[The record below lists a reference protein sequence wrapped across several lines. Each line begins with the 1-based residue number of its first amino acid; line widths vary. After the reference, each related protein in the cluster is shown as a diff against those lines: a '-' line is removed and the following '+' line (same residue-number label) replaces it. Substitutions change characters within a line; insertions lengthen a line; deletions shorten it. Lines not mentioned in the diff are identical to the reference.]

1 MANTDNEGPVVS
13 ESFSKEGHASNPI
26 STGPDLTEDSPSIQ
40 DVSTSKSPVNPSPE
54 PPAGEPSKESFSVK
68 ATAGPNGDAPSALNS
83 SRPTLAQLT
92 SNGTTAAPH
101 PKRFSAVNISK
112 KFLEKNSSPAANSM
126 ASSSSSQV
134 KSGGSAARPSVQSS
148 YPHSRLVTA
157 KLTAAPQPSTTTG
170 PGWSRPS
177 SVAPGL
183 QPTTTPNVI
192 PAQVTSSSQPK
203 GPATS
208 THGPSQL
215 PHAGMVIQPQ
225 PRAASQISQTDGM
238 TSGKSAW
245 GNLRSSTSLP
255 SGVRAQS
262 GFPTAAEVAQVSR
275 KAKGMDAQESTEVS
289 AAHKQARL
297 EEADTFRGVHLDP
310 NAHHWD
316 EMEEDDDNFLD
327 GVIEFGDGRQYKIDT
342 AKTPPTKPPT
352 PSLNGS
358 REPSQTS
365 PRQERESTSVV
376 TSNFPVRKEERFAD
390 DFDRSWP
397 KSSPSLS
404 SVGAPYS
411 GPSGG
416 FITSPTSPGSTVHA
430 SQLGQESGR
439 VLFNER
445 SNRLEPYSSSH
456 RQGQSSYPLKKGH
469 SDASVVDAK
478 TSKDTSSSSNSNVQ
492 LLQKSGERGR
502 THMGVPS
509 SGPFDRQRDYSRRDG
524 SGMGHVPPSPRS
536 AFSQPGSV
544 NGNEIR
550 GQRMSNM
557 GPPPPGSGSRDLG
570 QRQFAPHYP
579 PHSYNAGQGGMPP
592 RELRFPPGPPSSSS
606 AASVRHP
613 SQSPVLSHASSAV
626 VPPSV
631 ETSVTQLT
639 GPDIDELRKDVMQS
653 AAARAKQRRLQ
664 EEEER
669 EKEKERARRKAA
681 ELANEAKPKTV
692 PEPIKDQEVTAVI
705 EDAIKSV
712 DVAAPSTDST
722 KPSASE
728 KMQLQRPPSLKGL
741 DRTRQPASR
750 RLSIPS
756 SASGPASSALT
767 TSWRSHATPLPPS
780 VPPRAATSRNAQ
792 TAQNHG
798 PPFVSALEHVQILAE
813 DPEADLEVIEF
824 SDMGKFVG
832 VPDSPEPKSDQSRF
846 TSSKPSRP
854 VASDFFDD
862 RPGDFETPPS
872 SKADI
877 DTWRRKGSQ
886 EEKDAKDSVGAST
899 HPRLPTP
906 TPTQQVHPAPSEII
920 PSTESISAQTS
931 PSKASKYQSTYS
943 QATMSALDDVMSRI
957 KGALDVIQAS
967 DKDVSTQPS
976 LEPGP
981 EPEPKRPSP
990 PARTTSPSN
999 SKTKERWL
1007 PPALRSRHLDVEARE
1022 TFHSTAPEPPRSPK
1036 PAWNTFTVKLPKT
1049 SIAREA
1055 ISKKQL
1061 AQLNRVFPVR
1071 WDILSFDPPV
1081 EGMSRRDFT
1090 VIDVL
1095 YRKQPTYKGKN
1106 KFRIVLPRAGA
1117 HPQMSRESSHLGT
1130 KGNGAGAFG
1139 KPTMA
1144 DGTSTWRKPGSSTL
1158 PTNSLP
1164 GPGSSNMVLQ
1174 SEPPLANSSP
1184 LVPSSVKGDTQR
1196 TKPQPK
1202 MPAGTSVAFY
1212 RDSQV
1217 VDADIDAKPL
1227 VNFIVTSEL
1236 EELRLSTK
1244 DGSTTGA
1251 DRAPLN
1257 DSRSDGL
1264 KNTSVEQHIQ
1274 RTDPAPASSSSLIQ
1288 TGKSSDDSSDPPP
1301 IGPPSQTPN
1310 TWSRSSLT
1318 MSGRG
1323 PDPEHLKAVWSQTS
1337 NMAELHPVNSLEGIA
1352 DDPVPFTLQDVKSE
1366 DGTTPPPTTS
1376 SGPSRMS
1383 LHDVT
1388 RAFQQVPPTSG
1399 STNHKLTISPPTTS
1413 APVARP
1419 APNFGYAMSLPTSN
1433 QNMRAPYPPYGSP
1446 MMSHSPAPVVYPHPI
1461 TNSPVPSRMQVSGQ
1475 TPLYGQPAVWMPLPT
1490 PATTQTHG
1498 AMMRPVPSPY
1508 PPQLMAYSPNAQPM
1522 YLPAVPNM
1530 QSPPQQNSASN
1541 RGRSMSMMMSPGIPH
1556 ASPNMYGSPVM
1567 MASPARNQ
1575 VRNDNS
1581 QTHPPPTHHPP
1592 TSAYAPVP
1600 STSFMRPSW

>member
-1 MANTDNEGPVVS
+1 
-13 ESFSKEGHASNPI
+13 
-26 STGPDLTEDSPSIQ
+26 
-40 DVSTSKSPVNPSPE
+40 
-54 PPAGEPSKESFSVK
+54 
-68 ATAGPNGDAPSALNS
+68 
-83 SRPTLAQLT
+83 
-92 SNGTTAAPH
+92 
-101 PKRFSAVNISK
+101 
-112 KFLEKNSSPAANSM
+112 
-126 ASSSSSQV
+126 
-134 KSGGSAARPSVQSS
+134 
-148 YPHSRLVTA
+148 
-157 KLTAAPQPSTTTG
+157 
-170 PGWSRPS
+170 
-177 SVAPGL
+177 
-183 QPTTTPNVI
+183 
-192 PAQVTSSSQPK
+192 
-203 GPATS
+203 
-208 THGPSQL
+208 
-215 PHAGMVIQPQ
+215 MVIQPQ

-238 TSGKSAW
+238 TSGKSVW
-245 GNLRSSTSLP
+245 GNLRSSASLP

-262 GFPTAAEVAQVSR
+262 EFPTAAEVAQVSR
-275 KAKGMDAQESTEVS
+275 KAKGMDAKESTEVS

-327 GVIEFGDGRQYKIDT
+327 GVIEFE
-342 AKTPPTKPPT
+342 TPPTKPST
-352 PSLNGS
+352 PSLTGS
-358 REPSQTS
+358 REPSRTS
-365 PRQERESTSVV
+365 PRRERESTSIV
-376 TSNFPVRKEERFAD
+376 TSSFPVRKEERFAD

-404 SVGAPYS
+404 SAGVPHS

-416 FITSPTSPGSTVHA
+416 SIASPTSPGNTIHA
-430 SQLGQESGR
+430 SQFGQEGGR

-445 SNRLEPYSSSH
+445 SNRLEPYSSSQ
-456 RQGQSSYPLKKGH
+456 RQGQSPYPLKKGY
-469 SDASVVDAK
+469 SDATILDAK
-478 TSKDTSSSSNSNVQ
+478 ASKDASSSSNSNVQ

-502 THMGVPS
+502 THMGVPGS
-509 SGPFDRQRDYSRRDG
+509 APFERQRDYSRRDG
-524 SGMGHVPPSPRS
+524 SGMAHVPPSPRS

-544 NGNEIR
+544 NGNETR
-550 GQRMSNM
+550 GRRMSNM
-557 GPPPPGSGSRDLG
+557 GPPPPPGSGPRDFG

-579 PHSYNAGQGGMPP
+579 HSYNTGQGGMPP
-592 RELRFPPGPPSSSS
+592 RESRFPPGPPSSSS

-613 SQSPVLSHASSAV
+613 SQSPVLSHASSSI
-626 VPPSV
+626 VPTSV
-631 ETSVTQLT
+631 ENLAQLT

-653 AAARAKQRRLQ
+653 AAARAKQRRQQ

-692 PEPIKDQEVTAVI
+692 SEPIKDQEVIAVI

-712 DVAAPSTDST
+712 GVTAPSTDSI
-722 KPSASE
+722 KSSASE
-728 KMQLQRPPSLKGL
+728 KTQLQRPPSLKGL
-741 DRTRQPASR
+741 DGTRQPASR

-756 SASGPASSALT
+756 STSGPAPAALT
-767 TSWRSHATPLPPS
+767 TSWRNHATPLPP
-780 VPPRAATSRNAQ
+780 PPVSPRVAASRNPP

-798 PPFVSALEHVQILAE
+798 PAFVSALDHVQILAE
-813 DPEADLEVIEF
+813 DPEADLEVVEF

-832 VPDSPEPKSDQSRF
+832 IPDSLEPKSNQSLLRA
-846 TSSKPSRP
+846 SKPSRP

-862 RPGDFETPPS
+862 RPGNFETPPS

-886 EEKDAKDSVGAST
+886 EEKDAKDAAGAST
-899 HPRLPTP
+899 HPHLSTP
-906 TPTQQVHPAPSEII
+906 TPTQQVPAPSEIT
-920 PSTESISAQTS
+920 PSTESVSAQTS
-931 PSKASKYQSTYS
+931 PSKASKYQSTYN

-957 KGALDVIQAS
+957 KGALNVMQAS
-967 DKDVSTQPS
+967 DKDASVQPP

-981 EPEPKRPSP
+981 EPELKRPLL

-999 SKTKERWL
+999 LKTVKDRWL
-1007 PPALRSRHLDVEARE
+1007 PPALRPQHLDVETRE
-1022 TFHSTAPEPPRSPK
+1022 NFHSTAPEPPRSPK
-1036 PAWNTFTVKLPKT
+1036 PVWNTFTVKLPKT
-1049 SIAREA
+1049 SIAREP
-1055 ISKKQL
+1055 ITRKQL
-1061 AQLNRVFPVR
+1061 AQLNRAFPVR

-1081 EGMSRRDFT
+1081 DGMSRRDFT

-1095 YRKQPTYKGKN
+1095 YRKQPYKGKN
-1106 KFRIVLPRAGA
+1106 KFRVVLPRAGA
-1117 HPQMSRESSHLGT
+1117 HPQMSRESNHLGS

-1144 DGTSTWRKPGSSTL
+1144 DGASTWRKPGSSPL

-1164 GPGSSNMVLQ
+1164 GPGSSSVVLQ
-1174 SEPPLANSSP
+1174 SEPPPANFSSLA
-1184 LVPSSVKGDTQR
+1184 PSSVKGDTPR

-1217 VDADIDAKPL
+1217 VDADVDVKPL

-1236 EELRLSTK
+1236 EEPRLSTK
-1244 DGSTTGA
+1244 DGSTTGIG
-1251 DRAPLN
+1251 RTPSN
-1257 DSRSDGL
+1257 DSRSDGH
-1264 KNTSVEQHIQ
+1264 KNTSAEQHIQ
-1274 RTDPAPASSSSLIQ
+1274 RTDPAPASSSSLVQ
-1288 TGKSSDDSSDPPP
+1288 TGKSSDDS
-1301 IGPPSQTPN
+1301 GPPSQPSS
-1310 TWSRSSLT
+1310 TWSRSSLN

-1366 DGTTPPPTTS
+1366 DGATPPPTTS

-1388 RAFQQVPPTSG
+1388 RAFQQVPSTSG

-1419 APNFGYAMSLPTSN
+1419 APNFGYAMPLPTSN

-1475 TPLYGQPAVWMPLPT
+1475 TPLYGQPAMWMPLPT
-1490 PATTQTHG
+1490 SATTQAHG

-1508 PPQLMAYSPNAQPM
+1508 PPPLMAYSPNAQPM

-1575 VRNDNS
+1575 MRNDNS
-1581 QTHPPPTHHPP
+1581 QAHPPTHHPP
-1592 TSAYAPVP
+1592 NSAYAPVP

>member
-13 ESFSKEGHASNPI
+13 ESFPKEGHASNHI
-26 STGPDLTEDSPSIQ
+26 SAGPVLTEDSSSIQ
-40 DVSTSKSPVNPSPE
+40 DVSVSKSPANPSPE
-54 PPAGEPSKESFSVK
+54 PPAGEPNSSKESFSAK
-68 ATAGPNGDAPSALNS
+68 PTAGPNGDASSALNS
-83 SRPTLAQLT
+83 SRPTLTQLP
-92 SNGTTAAPH
+92 SNGTTAAPL

-112 KFLEKNSSPAANSM
+112 KFLEKNSSSATNSM
-126 ASSSSSQV
+126 ASSSSSQA

-148 YPHSRLVTA
+148 YPHSKLVTA

-183 QPTTTPNVI
+183 QPTTTPNGVSVQ
-192 PAQVTSSSQPK
+192 ASSSSQFK

-208 THGPSQL
+208 THGPPQL
-215 PHAGMVIQPQ
+215 PHAGTVIQPQ

-238 TSGKSAW
+238 TSGKSVW
-245 GNLRSSTSLP
+245 GNLRSSASLP

-262 GFPTAAEVAQVSR
+262 EFPTAAEVAQVSR
-275 KAKGMDAQESTEVS
+275 KPKGMDAKEPTEAS

-327 GVIEFGDGRQYKIDT
+327 GVIEFGDGRQYKVDT
-342 AKTPPTKPPT
+342 AETPPTPAA
-352 PSLNGS
+352 NGS
-358 REPSQTS
+358 GDLSQTS
-365 PRQERESTSVV
+365 ARREHESASIPMP
-376 TSNFPVRKEERFAD
+376 NFPVRKEERFAD

-404 SVGAPYS
+404 STGAPHS

-416 FITSPTSPGSTVHA
+416 SIASPTSPGSTIHV
-430 SQLGQESGR
+430 SQSGQEGGR

-445 SNRLEPYSSSH
+445 SNKLEPYSSSH
-456 RQGQSSYPLKKGH
+456 RQGPNSYPSKKGY
-469 SDASVVDAK
+469 SDAPVLDAK
-478 TSKDTSSSSNSNVQ
+478 TSRDASTSSNSNVQ

-502 THMGVPS
+502 AHMGVPG
-509 SGPFDRQRDYSRRDG
+509 SGSFDRQRDYSRRDG
-524 SGMGHVPPSPRS
+524 PGIGHVPPSPRS

-550 GQRMSNM
+550 GRRMSNM
-557 GPPPPGSGSRDLG
+557 GPPPLPGSVSRDFG
-570 QRQFAPHYP
+570 QRQSAPHYP

-592 RELRFPPGPPSSSS
+592 RYPPGPPSSSS

-613 SQSPVLSHASSAV
+613 SQSPVLSHTSSTV
-626 VPPSV
+626 VLPNV
-631 ETSVTQLT
+631 EATAAQLT
-639 GPDIDELRKDVMQS
+639 GPDIDELRKDVMQN
-653 AAARAKQRRLQ
+653 AAARAKQRRQQ

-681 ELANEAKPKTV
+681 ELANEIKPKTV
-692 PEPIKDQEVTAVI
+692 SEPIKEQEVIAVI
-705 EDAIKSV
+705 EDAIRSV
-712 DVAAPSTDST
+712 DIAAPSTDSA
-722 KPSASE
+722 KPSTSE
-728 KMQLQRPPSLKGL
+728 KTQLQRPPSLKGQ
-741 DRTRQPASR
+741 DRTRLPASR

-756 SASGPASSALT
+756 SASGPAPAALT
-767 TSWRSHATPLPPS
+767 TSWRSHATPLPPPP
-780 VPPRAATSRNAQ
+780 VPPRVAGSRNVQ

-798 PPFVSALEHVQILAE
+798 SPFVSALEHVQILAE
-813 DPEADLEVIEF
+813 DPEADLEVVEF

-832 VPDSPEPKSDQSRF
+832 VPDSPQPKNDQSRPPP
-846 TSSKPSRP
+846 SKPSRP
-854 VASDFFDD
+854 VASDFFD
-862 RPGDFETPPS
+862 GPS
-872 SKADI
+872 DWDTSPMADV
-877 DTWRRKGSQ
+877 DTWRRRGSQ
-886 EEKDAKDSVGAST
+886 EEKDAKDAAGPST
-899 HPRLPTP
+899 QPRPPTP
-906 TPTQQVHPAPSEII
+906 TPTTQQVHLAPSEIT
-920 PSTESISAQTS
+920 PPAESVSAQTS
-931 PSKASKYQSTYS
+931 PSRPSKYQSTYN
-943 QATMSALDDVMSRI
+943 QATMSALDDAMSRI
-957 KGALDVIQAS
+957 KGALDVMQAS
-967 DKDVSTQPS
+967 DKDVSVQPP
-976 LEPGP
+976 LEPGT

-990 PARTTSPSN
+990 PVRATSPSS
-999 SKTKERWL
+999 SKTVKDRWL
-1007 PPALRSRHLDVEARE
+1007 PPALRLRHFDVETRE
-1022 TFHSTAPEPPRSPK
+1022 NFHSTAPEPPRSPK
-1036 PAWNTFTVKLPKT
+1036 PAWNTCTVKLPKM

-1055 ISKKQL
+1055 ISRKQL

-1081 EGMSRRDFT
+1081 DGMSRRDFT

-1095 YRKQPTYKGKN
+1095 YRKPYASKGKN
-1106 KFRIVLPRAGA
+1106 KFKVALPKTGA
-1117 HPQMSRESSHLGT
+1117 HLQMSRENSSHLGS

-1144 DGTSTWRKPGSSTL
+1144 DGASTWRKPGSSPL
-1158 PTNSLP
+1158 PTNAPPEPSIVP
-1164 GPGSSNMVLQ
+1164 Q
-1174 SEPPLANSSP
+1174 SEPPLANSSSHA
-1184 LVPSSVKGDTQR
+1184 PSSVKGDIPR
-1196 TKPQPK
+1196 TKSQPK

-1217 VDADIDAKPL
+1217 VDADIDVKPL

-1236 EELRLSTK
+1236 EEPRLSPK
-1244 DGSTTGA
+1244 DGSMTGTA
-1251 DRAPLN
+1251 RAPSN
-1257 DSRSDGL
+1257 DSRPDGL
-1264 KNTSVEQHIQ
+1264 KNVPVEQHIP
-1274 RTDPAPASSSSLIQ
+1274 RTDPASTSSSSLIQ
-1288 TGKSSDDSSDPPP
+1288 TGKSSDDSSDAPT
-1301 IGPPSQTPN
+1301 IVPPSQSSN
-1310 TWSRSSLT
+1310 TWSRPSLN

-1323 PDPEHLKAVWSQTS
+1323 PDPEHLKAVWLQTS

-1366 DGTTPPPTTS
+1366 DGATPPPTTS

-1388 RAFQQVPPTSG
+1388 RAFQQVPSTSG

-1419 APNFGYAMSLPTSN
+1419 APNFGYAMPLPTSN

-1475 TPLYGQPAVWMPLPT
+1475 YGQPAVWMPLPP
-1490 PATTQTHG
+1490 PATTQAHG

-1508 PPQLMAYSPNAQPM
+1508 TPQLMPMAYSPNAQPM

-1575 VRNDNS
+1575 MRNDNS
-1581 QTHPPPTHHPP
+1581 QAHPPPTHHPP
-1592 TSAYAPVP
+1592 TSAYVPAP
-1600 STSFMRPSW
+1600 STSFMRQW

>member
-1 MANTDNEGPVVS
+1 MANTDNEEPVIS
-13 ESFSKEGHASNPI
+13 ESFPKETHASNSI
-26 STGPDLTEDSPSIQ
+26 SQGPALTEDSPSIQ
-40 DVSTSKSPVNPSPE
+40 DVSASKSLVNPSPE
-54 PPAGEPSKESFSVK
+54 PPAGEPSSSKEFLSAKV
-68 ATAGPNGDAPSALNS
+68 TAGPNGDASSALNS
-83 SRPTLAQLT
+83 LRPNLAPLP

-112 KFLEKNSSPAANSM
+112 KFLEKNSLPAPNSM
-126 ASSSSSQV
+126 ASSSSSQA

-183 QPTTTPNVI
+183 QPTPTPNGI
-192 PAQVTSSSQPK
+192 ATQSSSSSQPK

-208 THGPSQL
+208 APGPPQL

-225 PRAASQISQTDGM
+225 PRAATQISQTDGM
-238 TSGKSAW
+238 TSGKSVW
-245 GNLRSSTSLP
+245 GNLRSSNSLP
-255 SGVRAQS
+255 SGVRVQS
-262 GFPTAAEVAQVSR
+262 EFPTAAEVAQVSR
-275 KAKGMDAQESTEVS
+275 KAKGMDGKESTEVS
-289 AAHKQARL
+289 EAHKQARL

-327 GVIEFGDGRQYKIDT
+327 GVIEFGDGRQYKVDT
-342 AKTPPTKPPT
+342 AETPPTNPPT

-358 REPSQTS
+358 REPSRTS
-365 PRQERESTSVV
+365 PRREREASIGR
-376 TSNFPVRKEERFAD
+376 SNFSVRKEERFAD

-397 KSSPSLS
+397 KSSSLS

-416 FITSPTSPGSTVHA
+416 SIVSPTSPGSTVHV
-430 SQLGQESGR
+430 SQSGQESGR

-456 RQGQSSYPLKKGH
+456 RQGQTSYPLKKVH
-469 SDASVVDAK
+469 SDAPVLETK
-478 TSKDTSSSSNSNVQ
+478 TSREASSSSNSNVQ
-492 LLQKSGERGR
+492 LLQKGGERGR
-502 THMGVPS
+502 AHMGIPG
-509 SGPFDRQRDYSRRDG
+509 SGTFDRQRDYSRRDG
-524 SGMGHVPPSPRS
+524 SWMGHVPPSPRS
-536 AFSQPGSV
+536 AFSQAGSV
-544 NGNEIR
+544 NGSEIR
-550 GQRMSNM
+550 GRRLSNM
-557 GPPPPGSGSRDLG
+557 GPPPPPGSGSRDFG
-570 QRQFAPHYP
+570 QRQSTPHYP
-579 PHSYNAGQGGMPP
+579 IHSYNASQAGMPS
-592 RELRFPPGPPSSSS
+592 RESRFPPGPPSSSS

-626 VPPSV
+626 VSSGVEPSAA
-631 ETSVTQLT
+631 QLT

-653 AAARAKQRRLQ
+653 AAARAKQRRQQ

-681 ELANEAKPKTV
+681 ELANEAKPKTDS
-692 PEPIKDQEVTAVI
+692 EAIKEHEIIAVI

-712 DVAAPSTDST
+712 DIAALSVDST

-728 KMQLQRPPSLKGL
+728 KTPMQRLPSLKGL
-741 DRTRQPASR
+741 DRTRLPVSR
-750 RLSIPS
+750 RLSMS
-756 SASGPASSALT
+756 SSISGPAPAALT
-767 TSWRSHATPLPPS
+767 ASWRSHVTPLPPPS
-780 VPPRAATSRNAQ
+780 MLLPATTSRNAQ
-792 TAQNHG
+792 TVQTHG
-798 PPFVSALEHVQILAE
+798 PSFVSALEHVQILAE
-813 DPEADLEVIEF
+813 DSEADLEVIEF

-832 VPDSPEPKSDQSRF
+832 LPDPLEPKSDPSRLPL
-846 TSSKPSRP
+846 SKPSRP

-862 RPGDFETPPS
+862 RPGDFETPSS
-872 SKADI
+872 SKADM
-877 DTWRRKGSQ
+877 DTWRRRGSLEGKGG
-886 EEKDAKDSVGAST
+886 KDAAGAST
-899 HPRLPTP
+899 HPSLSTP
-906 TPTQQVHPAPSEII
+906 SPMQQTHLAPSEMAS
-920 PSTESISAQTS
+920 STQSVSAQTS
-931 PSKASKYQSTYS
+931 PSKSSKYQCYN
-943 QATMSALDDVMSRI
+943 QATMSALDDAMSRI
-957 KGALDVIQAS
+957 KGALDVMQAS
-967 DKDVSTQPS
+967 DKDVSVQLQ
-976 LEPGP
+976 LEQEP
-981 EPEPKRPSP
+981 EAEPKRPSP
-990 PARTTSPSN
+990 PAQPISPSD
-999 SKTKERWL
+999 SKTAKERWI
-1007 PPALRSRHLDVEARE
+1007 PPALRPRHLDVEPRE
-1022 TFHSTAPEPPRSPK
+1022 NFHSTAPEPPRSPK
-1036 PAWNTFTVKLPKT
+1036 PAWNAFTVKLPKT
-1049 SIAREA
+1049 SIVREA

-1061 AQLNRVFPVR
+1061 SHLARVFPVR

-1106 KFRIVLPRAGA
+1106 KFRVVLPRAGA
-1117 HPQMSRESSHLGT
+1117 HLQMSKESNHLGS
-1130 KGNGAGAFG
+1130 KGNGGGAFG

-1144 DGTSTWRKPGSSTL
+1144 DGASTWRKPESSPL
-1158 PTNSLP
+1158 PTNALP
-1164 GPGSSNMVLQ
+1164 GPPSSIVVP
-1174 SEPPLANSSP
+1174 SESPLANSSSLAP
-1184 LVPSSVKGDTQR
+1184 SVKGDVSR
-1196 TKPQPK
+1196 IKPQPK

-1217 VDADIDAKPL
+1217 LDAGIDVKPL

-1236 EELRLSTK
+1236 EEPRLPTK
-1244 DGSTTGA
+1244 DGSMAGA
-1251 DRAPLN
+1251 SRALN
-1257 DSRSDGL
+1257 DSRPDGVA
-1264 KNTSVEQHIQ
+1264 NASIEQHIP
-1274 RTDPAPASSSSLIQ
+1274 RTDTTPASSSSLIQ
-1288 TGKSSDDSSDPPP
+1288 TGNTPDDLSDLSS
-1301 IGPPSQTPN
+1301 IAPPSQPSSS
-1310 TWSRSSLT
+1310 WSRSSLN

-1366 DGTTPPPTTS
+1366 DGATPPPTSS

-1446 MMSHSPAPVVYPHPI
+1446 MMSHSPAPVVYSHPI

-1475 TPLYGQPAVWMPLPT
+1475 TPLYGQPAVWMPLPA
-1490 PATTQTHG
+1490 PATTQAHG

-1508 PPQLMAYSPNAQPM
+1508 PPQLMAYSPSAQPM
-1522 YLPAVPNM
+1522 YLPVVPNM

-1575 VRNDNS
+1575 MRNDNS

-1592 TSAYAPVP
+1592 TSTYAPVP